1 MATMSPVR
9 RRMIEDMTIRNLSP
23 ATRQSLIHAV
33 AKFSRYFGRSPDRL
47 GLEDVRAYP
56 VHLASKGVAW
66 GSLNQVVC
74 ALRFFYGVTL
84 DQATI
89 PERIAY
95 AREPR
100 KLPTV
105 LSADEGGK
113 ASCGFLESVSSL
125 KARVALTTAYAA
137 GLRVSQVAA
146 LKVRA
151 IPGSSPGT
159 SGRMVMRIEHGKA
172 GKERYVMLSAPLLG
186 ILRSY
191 WRLTRPSLY
200 LFCGRTSDKPI
211 EPTVLHAPCRSAAAA
226 AGLDKRVSVHVLR
239 RSRALTPGIATHLLE
254 SGVDIRIIQVL
265 LGHENL
271 STTARYT
278 RVSTR
283 LIADTASPLDRLA
296 LNVTPPR

>member
-1 MATMSPVR
+1 MATMSPLR

-23 ATRQSLIHAV
+23 ATQQSYIHAV
-33 AKFSRYFGRSPDRL
+33 AKFSRYFGRWPDRL
-47 GLEDVRAYP
+47 GLEDGRAYQ
-56 VHLASKGVAW
+56 VHMASKGVAW

-105 LSADEGGK
+105 LSANEVVR
-113 ASCGFLESVSSL
+113 FLESVSSL

-137 GLRVSQVAA
+137 GLRVSEVAA
-146 LKVRA
+146 LKVRD
-151 IPGSSPGT
+151 ID
-159 SGRMVMRIEHGKA
+159 SGRLVMRIEHGKA

-200 LFCGRTSDKPI
+200 LFPGRTSDKPI
-211 EPTVLHAPCRSAAAA
+211 EPTVLHAACRSAA

-239 RSRALTPGIATHLLE
+239 HSPGLTRGSPPICWRAESTSASSKCCSATRICRPRRAIRGSRPG
-254 SGVDIRIIQVL
+254 S
-265 LGHENL
+265 
-271 STTARYT
+271 
-278 RVSTR
+278 
-283 LIADTASPLDRLA
+283 SP
-296 LNVTPPR
+296 TPPAPWIGSR

>member
-1 MATMSPVR
+1 MATMSPLR

-23 ATRQSLIHAV
+23 ATQQSYIHAV

-47 GLEDVRAYP
+47 GLEDARAYQ

-105 LSADEGGK
+105 LSADEVVR
-113 ASCGFLESVSSL
+113 FLESVSSL

-137 GLRVSQVAA
+137 GLRVSEVAA
-146 LKVRA
+146 LKVPD
-151 IPGSSPGT
+151 ID

-191 WRLTRPSLY
+191 WRLARPSLY

-211 EPTVLHAPCRSAAAA
+211 EPTVLHAACRSAAAA

-239 RSRALTPGIATHLLE
+239 RSSGLTRGSPPICWRAESTYASYKCCSATRICRRRRAIRGSRPG
-254 SGVDIRIIQVL
+254 S
-265 LGHENL
+265 
-271 STTARYT
+271 
-278 RVSTR
+278 
-283 LIADTASPLDRLA
+283 SP
-296 LNVTPPR
+296 TPPAPWIGSR

>member
-1 MATMSPVR
+1 MAEMSPLR

-23 ATRQSLIHAV
+23 ATQRSYLHAV
-33 AKFSRYFGRSPDRL
+33 SRFSQYFGRSPDRL
-47 GLEDVRAYP
+47 GLEDVRAYQ

-84 DQATI
+84 GQETV
-89 PERIAY
+89 PERIVY
-95 AREPR
+95 ARAPR

-105 LSADEGGK
+105 LGGDEVVR
-113 ASCGFLESVSSL
+113 FLESVSSL

-137 GLRVSQVAA
+137 GLRVSEVAA
-146 LKVRA
+146 LKVCD
-151 IPGSSPGT
+151 ID
-159 SGRMVMRIEHGKA
+159 SGRMVMRIEHGKG
-172 GKERYVMLSAPLLG
+172 GKERYAMLSAALLG

-191 WRLTRPSLY
+191 WRLTRPP
-200 LFCGRTSDKPI
+200 LFLFPGRAPDKPI
-211 EPTVLHAPCRSAAAA
+211 EPTVLHAACRSAAAA

-239 RSRALTPGIATHLLE
+239 HSFATHLLE

-271 STTARYT
+271 STTPRYT
-278 RVSTR
+278 RVSTQV
-283 LIADTASPLDRLA
+283 IGNTASPLDRLS
-296 LNVTPPR
+296 LVVTPPG